1 MPTCAFIGL
10 GVMGYPMAGHLQGAG
25 HQTTV
30 YNRTIPKAEKWV
42 EEHGG
47 LLATTPRE
55 AAEGAEIVML
65 CVGND
70 DDVRSVAYGESGV
83 LEGMSPGSVLVDH
96 TTASA
101 FLAKELEEVCEAR
114 GIGFI
119 DAPISGG
126 QAGAES
132 GQLSV
137 MCGGSE
143 ETFLKIH
150 PTIDVYSK
158 ISILIGPS
166 GHGQL
171 TKMVNQVCIGGL
183 LQGLSEA
190 LEFARRSNL
199 DTEKVLQAIS
209 QGASASW
216 YLSNRSETML
226 DRHFDHGFAVDWMR
240 KDFSIVFEEAE
251 RIGFE
256 LPVTSLV
263 DQFFAELQ
271 EKGHSRSDVSSLIE
285 LLVEDN

>member
-1 MPTCAFIGL
+1 MSRCAFIGL
-10 GVMGYPMAGHLQGAG
+10 GVMGYPMAGYLQNAG
-25 HQTTV
+25 NQTTV
-30 YNRTIPKAEKWV
+30 YNRTISKAVKWV
-42 EEHGG
+42 EDYGG
-47 LLATTPRE
+47 SLGATPCE
-55 AAEGAEIVML
+55 AAQDTDVVML

-70 DDVRSVAYGESGV
+70 DDVRSVVYGESGV
-83 LEGMSPGSVLVDH
+83 LEGMSTGAVLVDH

-101 FLAKELEEVCEAR
+101 FLAKELEKACAEK
-114 GIGFI
+114 GIGFV

-137 MCGGSE
+137 MCGGSQE
-143 ETFLKIH
+143 AFAKIESV
-150 PTIDVYSK
+150 IDVYSK
-158 ISILIGPS
+158 ISILVGPS

-171 TKMVNQVCIGGL
+171 TKMVNQICIGGL

-190 LEFARRSNL
+190 PEFAKRSNL
-199 DTEKVLQAIS
+199 DTEKVLEAIS

-226 DRHFDHGFAVDWMR
+226 AGEFDHGFAVDWMR
-240 KDFSIVFEEAE
+240 KDFGMVFEEAE
-251 RIGFE
+251 RICFD

-263 DQFFAELQ
+263 DNFFAELH

-285 LLVEDN
+285 LLSDK

>member
-1 MPTCAFIGL
+1 MPRCAFIGL
-10 GVMGYPMAGHLQGAG
+10 GVMGYPMAGYLHNAG
-25 HQTTV
+25 NHTTV
-30 YNRTIPKAEKWV
+30 YNRTVSKAEKWV
-42 EEHGG
+42 ETHGG
-47 LLATTPRE
+47 SLGATPCE
-55 AAEGAEIVML
+55 AAQGADVVML

-70 DDVRSVAYGESGV
+70 DDVRSVVYGEAGV
-83 LEGMSPGSVLVDH
+83 LEGMPSGSVLVDH

-101 FLAKELEEVCEAR
+101 FLAKELEEACAEK
-114 GIGFI
+114 GIGFV

-126 QAGAES
+126 QAGAEA

-137 MCGGSE
+137 MCGGSQE
-143 ETFLKIH
+143 AFAKIE
-150 PTIDVYSK
+150 PVIDIYSK
-158 ISILIGPS
+158 ISILVGPA

-171 TKMVNQVCIGGL
+171 TKMVNQICIGGL

-190 LEFARRSNL
+190 LEFAKRSKL

-226 DRHFDHGFAVDWMR
+226 AGEFNHGFAVDWMR
-240 KDFSIVFEEAE
+240 KDFGIVFDEAE
-251 RIGFE
+251 RISFD

-263 DQFFAELQ
+263 DSFFAELQ

-285 LLVEDN
+285 LLAEK

>member
-1 MPTCAFIGL
+1 
-10 GVMGYPMAGHLQGAG
+10 MGATPCVAAQGAD
-25 HQTTV
+25 V
-30 YNRTIPKAEKWV
+30 
-42 EEHGG
+42 
-47 LLATTPRE
+47 
-55 AAEGAEIVML
+55 VML

-70 DDVRSVAYGESGV
+70 DDVRSVVYGEAGV
-83 LEGMSPGSVLVDH
+83 LEGMASGSVLVDH

-101 FLAKELEEVCEAR
+101 FLAKELEEACAEK
-114 GIGFI
+114 GIGFV

-126 QAGAES
+126 QAGAEA

-137 MCGGSE
+137 MCGGSQE
-143 ETFLKIH
+143 AFAKIE
-150 PTIDVYSK
+150 PVIDIYSK
-158 ISILIGPS
+158 ISILVGPA

-171 TKMVNQVCIGGL
+171 TKMVNQICIGGL

-190 LEFARRSNL
+190 LEFAKRSKL

-226 DRHFDHGFAVDWMR
+226 AGEFNHGFAVDWMR
-240 KDFSIVFEEAE
+240 KDFGIVFDEAE
-251 RIGFE
+251 RISFD

-263 DQFFAELQ
+263 DSFFAELQ

-285 LLVEDN
+285 LLVEK

>member
-1 MPTCAFIGL
+1 MKNSGKD
-10 GVMGYPMAGHLQGAG
+10 
-25 HQTTV
+25 TTV
-30 YNRTIPKAEKWV
+30 CNRYISKAETWV
-42 EEHGG
+42 ITYGG
-47 LLATTPRE
+47 SLAAT
-55 AAEGAEIVML
+55 ACGADKDAEVVML

-70 DDVRSVAYGESGV
+70 DDVRSVVYGEFGV
-83 LEGMSPGSVLVDH
+83 LEGMSSGSVLVDH

-101 FLAKELEEVCEAR
+101 FLAKELEEACAEKGV
-114 GIGFI
+114 GFV

-137 MCGGSE
+137 MCGGSQE
-143 ETFLKIH
+143 AFAKIE
-150 PTIDVYSK
+150 PIIDVYSK
-158 ISILIGPS
+158 ISILVGPS

-190 LEFARRSNL
+190 LEFAKRSNL
-199 DTEKVLQAIS
+199 NTEKVLQAIS

-226 DRHFDHGFAVDWMR
+226 AGEFDHGFAVDWMR
-240 KDFSIVFEEAE
+240 KDFGIVFEEAE
-251 RIGFE
+251 RIGFD

-263 DQFFAELQ
+263 DGFFAELQ

-285 LLVEDN
+285 LLTEK

>member
-10 GVMGYPMAGHLQGAG
+10 GVMGYPMAGYLQNAG
-25 HQTTV
+25 YQTTV
-30 YNRTIPKAEKWV
+30 YNRTISKAEKWV
-42 EEHGG
+42 EAYGG
-47 LLATTPRE
+47 SLGATPCE
-55 AAEGAEIVML
+55 AAQDADVVML
-65 CVGND
+65 C
-70 DDVRSVAYGESGV
+70 GV
-83 LEGMSPGSVLVDH
+83 LEGMASGSVLVDH

-101 FLAKELEEVCEAR
+101 FLANELEEACAEKGV
-114 GIGFI
+114 GFV

-137 MCGGSE
+137 MCGGSQE
-143 ETFLKIH
+143 AFAKIE
-150 PTIDVYSK
+150 PVIDVYSK
-158 ISILIGPS
+158 ISILVGPS

-190 LEFARRSNL
+190 LEFAKRSNL
-199 DTEKVLQAIS
+199 DTEKVLEAIS

-226 DRHFDHGFAVDWMR
+226 AGEFDHGFAVDWMR
-240 KDFSIVFEEAE
+240 KDFGIVFEEAE
-251 RIGFE
+251 RIGFD

-263 DQFFAELQ
+263 DGFFAELQ

-285 LLVEDN
+285 LLTEK